1 MLLESEQFKRTV
13 YPQNPNM
20 IRRVIIWAITI
31 VIAIYLAR
39 QARKPNKW
47 LGRPFLWAM
56 NLSHSALTDWGLR
69 QVFIEPDFKILDIGC
84 GGGRTIQKLSSVAA
98 EGRVCGVDYSS
109 GSVAVARSKN
119 SQLIK
124 DGSVEI
130 RQGSVSQ
137 LPFPD
142 DYFDVATAVETQYY
156 WPDLVNDMKEVRRV
170 LKPGGTFAVIAET
183 YRGGRFNSLMAP
195 VMKLLSSSS
204 LSVQDQKE
212 LFVSAGYDD
221 VKVIEEKKKGW
232 ICAIGR
238 KPV

>member
-1 MLLESEQFKRTV
+1 MV
-13 YPQNPNM
+13 
-20 IRRVIIWAITI
+20 RRVIIWAITI
-31 VIAIYLAR
+31 VVAIYLAR

-56 NLSHSALTDWGLR
+56 NLSHSALTDWGLQ
-69 QVFIEPDFKILDIGC
+69 QVFIEPDFKVLDIGC

-98 EGRVCGVDYSS
+98 EGLVCGVDYSS

-119 SQLIK
+119 AQLIK

-170 LKPGGTFAVIAET
+170 LKPGGHFAVIAET
-183 YRGGRFNSLMAP
+183 YRGGRFDSLMAP

-204 LSVQDQKE
+204 LSVQDQRE

-221 VKVIEEKKKGW
+221 VKVIEEKNKGW
-232 ICAIGR
+232 ICAIGE

>member
-1 MLLESEQFKRTV
+1 MV
-13 YPQNPNM
+13 
-20 IRRVIIWAITI
+20 RRVIIWAITI
-31 VIAIYLAR
+31 VVAIYLAR

-56 NLSHSALTDWGLR
+56 NLSHSALTDWGLQ
-69 QVFIEPDFKILDIGC
+69 QVFIEPDFKVLDIGC

-98 EGRVCGVDYSS
+98 EGLVCGVDYSS

-119 SQLIK
+119 AQLIK

-170 LKPGGTFAVIAET
+170 LKPGGHFAVIAET
-183 YRGGRFNSLMAP
+183 YRGGRFDTLMAP

-221 VKVIEEKKKGW
+221 VKVIEEKNKGW
-232 ICAIGR
+232 ICAIGQ